1 MLSVSCYI
9 AHHVFRQLNGKIKF
23 IAKTWCAFIV
33 FLFTSNM
40 QNIFLNLFNKISAL
54 ALTYSKIF
62 AQFPR
67 NIFVKKIPLYNQKS
81 V

>member
-1 MLSVSCYI
+1 
-9 AHHVFRQLNGKIKF
+9 
-23 IAKTWCAFIV
+23 
-33 FLFTSNM
+33 M

-81 V
+81 VWGHFRYSRIAFVLTFLFNFFPEMKKVFRVGYQILTRI